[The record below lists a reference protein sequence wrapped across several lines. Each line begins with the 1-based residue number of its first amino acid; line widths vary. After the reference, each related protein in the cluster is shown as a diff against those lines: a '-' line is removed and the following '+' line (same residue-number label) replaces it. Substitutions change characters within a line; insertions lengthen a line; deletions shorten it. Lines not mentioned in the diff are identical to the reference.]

1 MSEQPAVRFRIPR
14 PLLIIDA
21 IGTVLAG
28 LGVAGLFTDVSALF
42 PFLANKS
49 IAGFLAALGF
59 ALITFALGNIFR
71 WQKMVR
77 AAQAAQRDQ
86 SGS

>member
-1 MSEQPAVRFRIPR
+1 MTEPTPVRPRIPV

-28 LGVAGLFTDVSALF
+28 LGVAGLFTDVSALL

-59 ALITFALGNIFR
+59 ALVTFALGNIFR

-77 AAQAAQRDQ
+77 AAQAAQQEQ
-86 SGS
+86 S